1 MNKMEH
7 LTEEFIVI
15 TKRRVELGAEWQ
27 IYLHT

>member
-15 TKRRVELGAEWQ
+15 TKPSVELGAEWQ